1 MTEAKLTIGHVANAA
16 GVNVETVRYYQRR
29 GLVAD
34 QEVRAVESQLS
45 LALSS
50 VDVDQLSRLWADERT
65 CGQNAKAGGAWSPPT
80 SVKLSLDPRPLP
92 SRRPSKGASRPVPA
106 RDERRLSGSRDRG
119 VHGD

>member
-16 GVNVETVRYYQRR
+16 VVNVETVRYYQRR

-50 VDVDQLSRLWADERT
+50 VDVDQLSRLWADDFVSTMDDGHIVSREKRL
-65 CGQNAKAGGAWSPPT
+65 A
-80 SVKLSLDPRPLP
+80 SLRAQKPLWDRPWQE
-92 SRRPSKGASRPVPA
+92 A
-106 RDERRLSGSRDRG
+106 RQL
-119 VHGD
+119 